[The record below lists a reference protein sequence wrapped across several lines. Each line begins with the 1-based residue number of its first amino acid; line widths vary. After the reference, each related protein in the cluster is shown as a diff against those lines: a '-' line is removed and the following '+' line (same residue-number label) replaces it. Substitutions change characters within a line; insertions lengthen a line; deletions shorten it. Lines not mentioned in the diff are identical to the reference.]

1 MNYVSGGSYTFQMP
15 SRDTEINV
23 RYQKVT
29 TRIQITPSDMT
40 FHVVQTR
47 SGDRKNPDV
56 CTEVRTGEG
65 VLIARYL
72 NDVPDQSV
80 EIQPV
85 RIHGEH
91 NSAGDTISRTMK
103 WMVDDA
109 DLLQLAAEEGYT
121 TEDARIIPRI
131 SSSFIQN
138 ILKKQIKAQADSQ
151 YQEPISATIYK
162 TSGVVTAMTDPDYS
176 AGNQPVYG
184 NCRVH
189 VTFQIKDQTTRR
201 VEGLDLNKRN
211 LNFTIT
217 RVLSGD
223 RKAPGRRNICVR
235 ETRCY
240 QRH

>member
-1 MNYVSGGSYTFQMP
+1 M
-15 SRDTEINV
+15 
-23 RYQKVT
+23 
-29 TRIQITPSDMT
+29 
-40 FHVVQTR
+40 
-47 SGDRKNPDV
+47 
-56 CTEVRTGEG
+56 
-65 VLIARYL
+65 
-72 NDVPDQSV
+72 

-91 NSAGDTISRTMK
+91 NSREIPISRTMK

-138 ILKKQIKAQADSQ
+138 ILKKQIKGSGRQPVSGARFQQ
-151 YQEPISATIYK
+151 RFIRQ
-162 TSGVVTAMTDPDYS
+162 SGVAVTAMTDPDYS

-211 LNFTIT
+211 LN
-217 RVLSGD
+217 LPL
-223 RKAPGRRNICVR
+223 PG
-235 ETRCY
+235 
-240 QRH
+240 H